1 MENNFK
7 LGCSA
12 LVVYIWMH
20 HSLKNIRQN
29 STLFD
34 SKSASHETFVIAK
47 FIFRGSHEFV
57 VSQRGQIAGTLSRY
71 LCLICFRELL
81 HGTRPVMVETLKL
94 RLPLNDIWFLPPL
107 AGLTGDFGDVRK
119 WLFPSQASRSLAA

>member
-1 MENNFK
+1 
-7 LGCSA
+7 
-12 LVVYIWMH
+12 MH

-94 RLPLNDIWFLPPL
+94 RLPLNDI
-107 AGLTGDFGDVRK
+107 
-119 WLFPSQASRSLAA
+119 